1 MIQKLK
7 SIINKEKTFKIENL
21 INLHNNI
28 LISLNKY
35 FHNVL
40 RFLFSILYV
49 IKI

>member
-7 SIINKEKTFKIENL
+7 LIIHKEKTFKNENL
-21 INLHNNI
+21 INLHNI